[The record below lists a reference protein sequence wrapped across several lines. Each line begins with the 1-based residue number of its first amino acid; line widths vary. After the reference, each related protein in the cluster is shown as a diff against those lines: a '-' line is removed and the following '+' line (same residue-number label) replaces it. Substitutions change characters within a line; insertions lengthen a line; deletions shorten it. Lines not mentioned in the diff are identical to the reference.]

1 MRLNLVGISRS
12 VFTLAPAAIPV
23 AIAIPVALVV
33 ALGPQGGAR
42 AAELVPHR
50 AIYSLSLGETS
61 APGRFIGVGGVVKT
75 TLEKTCDAWITAERI
90 NMQVTT
96 QSGQGLN
103 QNLIYT
109 GWESL
114 DGRRYRFAAHSN
126 TNGEKKKF
134 KGTARSDPKAAGEA
148 VYSQP
153 KKIIM
158 KLPPGT
164 QFYLGLTSWLID
176 QAKAGLSRAETVIF
190 DGTDEEGPQRAI
202 VFIVPLNK
210 PVAGAENK
218 LGPLLDRPGWTM
230 RIAFY
235 PLGGLAAEPDYE
247 VQAVV
252 LDNGVT
258 PKLDLVF
265 TTFTAVQTLEK
276 IEALEQPQC

>member
-1 MRLNLVGISRS
+1 MRPSLAGISRS
-12 VFTLAPAAIPV
+12 VFTLALV
-23 AIAIPVALVV
+23 AIAIAVT
-33 ALGPQGGAR
+33 LGPQGDAR

-50 AIYSLSLGETS
+50 AIYSLTLGETS
-61 APGRFIGVGGVVKT
+61 APGRFIGVGGAVKT
-75 TLEKTCDAWITAERI
+75 ALEKTCDAWITAERI

-96 QSGQGLN
+96 QEGAQVSQDLM
-103 QNLIYT
+103 YT
-109 GWESL
+109 GWESP
-114 DGRRYRFAAHSN
+114 DGRRYRFAAYSN

-134 KGTARSDPKAAGEA
+134 KGAARSDPKAAGEA

-164 QFYLGLTSWLID
+164 RFYLGLTSWLID
-176 QAKAGLSRAETVIF
+176 QAKAGLSRAETIIF

-202 VFIVPLNK
+202 VFIVPLKK
-210 PVAGAENK
+210 PAGGAENK

-235 PLGGLAAEPDYE
+235 PLDGRAAEPDYE

-276 IEALEQPQC
+276 IEALKQPQC

>member
-1 MRLNLVGISRS
+1 MRLNLAGISTS
-12 VFTLAPAAIPV
+12 VSALAPAALAIAV
-23 AIAIPVALVV
+23 AIP
-33 ALGPQGGAR
+33 GPQGDAW

-61 APGRFIGVGGVVKT
+61 SPSQFAVVGGAVRT
-75 TLEKTCDAWITAERI
+75 ALEKTCDAWITAERI

-96 QSGQGLN
+96 QDGTLVN
-103 QNLIYT
+103 QDLMYT

-114 DGRRYRFAAHSN
+114 DGRRYRFAAYSI
-126 TNGEKKKF
+126 TNGEKKRF

-153 KKIIM
+153 KKIAM
-158 KLPPGT
+158 RLPPGT
-164 QFYLGLTSWLID
+164 RFYLGLTSWLID
-176 QAKAGLSRAETVIF
+176 QAKAGKSRAETVIF

-202 VFIVPLNK
+202 VFIVPLKK
-210 PVAGAENK
+210 PAAGAKNK

-235 PLGGLAAEPDYE
+235 PLGGRAAEPDYE

-265 TTFTAVQTLEK
+265 NSFTAVQTLEK
-276 IEALEQPQC
+276 IEALEQPKC

>member
-1 MRLNLVGISRS
+1 MRLNLAGISTS
-12 VFTLAPAAIPV
+12 VSALAPAAIAIAV
-23 AIAIPVALVV
+23 AIP
-33 ALGPQGGAR
+33 GPQGDAR

-61 APGRFIGVGGVVKT
+61 SPSQFAVVGGAVRT
-75 TLEKTCDAWITAERI
+75 ALEKTCDAWITAEGI

-96 QSGQGLN
+96 QDGVQLN
-103 QNLIYT
+103 QDIMYT

-114 DGRRYRFAAHSN
+114 DGRRYRFVAYSN

-164 QFYLGLTSWLID
+164 RFYLGLTSWLID
-176 QAKAGLSRAETVIF
+176 QAKAGKSRAQTVIF

-202 VFIVPLNK
+202 VFIVPLKK
-210 PVAGAENK
+210 PAAGAKNK

-235 PLGGLAAEPDYE
+235 PLGGRAAEPDYE

-265 TTFTAVQTLEK
+265 ATFTAVQPLEK
-276 IEALEQPQC
+276 IEALELPKC

>member
-1 MRLNLVGISRS
+1 M
-12 VFTLAPAAIPV
+12 
-23 AIAIPVALVV
+23 
-33 ALGPQGGAR
+33 
-42 AAELVPHR
+42 
-50 AIYSLSLGETS
+50 GETDS
-61 APGRFIGVGGVVKT
+61 PSRFIGVGGAVKT
-75 TLEKTCDAWITAERI
+75 ALEKTCDAWITAERI

-96 QSGQGLN
+96 QQGDQMSQDLM
-103 QNLIYT
+103 YT

-114 DGRRYRFAAHSN
+114 DGRRYHFAAYSN

-134 KGTARSDPKAAGEA
+134 KGTARSNPKAAGEA

-153 KKIIM
+153 KNITM

-164 QFYLGLTSWLID
+164 RFYLGLTSWLID

-210 PVAGAENK
+210 PASGAENK

-235 PLGGLAAEPDYE
+235 PLGGRAAEPDYE

-258 PKLDLVF
+258 PKLELVF

-276 IEALEQPQC
+276 IEALEQPKC

>member
-1 MRLNLVGISRS
+1 MRPSLAGISRS
-12 VFTLAPAAIPV
+12 LFTLAPI
-23 AIAIPVALVV
+23 AIAIAVAP
-33 ALGPQGGAR
+33 GPQGDAR
-42 AAELVPHR
+42 AAELTPHR
-50 AIYSLSLGETS
+50 AIYSLSLGETGS
-61 APGRFIGVGGVVKT
+61 PGRFIGVGGAVKT
-75 TLEKTCDAWITAERI
+75 VLEKACDAWITAERV
-90 NMQVTT
+90 NMRVTT
-96 QSGQGLN
+96 REGGQVSQDLM
-103 QNLIYT
+103 YT

-114 DGRRYRFAAHSN
+114 DGRRYRFVAYST
-126 TNGEKKKF
+126 TNGERKKF

-164 QFYLGLTSWLID
+164 RFYLGMTSWLID

-210 PVAGAENK
+210 PAAGAGNK

-235 PLGGLAAEPDYE
+235 PLGGRAAEPDYE

-258 PKLDLVF
+258 PKLELVF
-265 TTFTAVQTLEK
+265 SSFTAIQTLEK

>member
-1 MRLNLVGISRS
+1 MRLNLAGISTS
-12 VFTLAPAAIPV
+12 GFTLAA
-23 AIAIPVALVV
+23 AIAIVMAP
-33 ALGPQGGAR
+33 GPQGAAR

-61 APGRFIGVGGVVKT
+61 SPGQFIAVGGAVKT
-75 TLEKTCDAWITAERI
+75 ALEKTCDAWITAERI

-96 QSGQGLN
+96 QEGVQLN
-103 QNLIYT
+103 QYLMYT

-114 DGRRYRFAAHSN
+114 DGRRYRFVAHSI
-126 TNGEKKKF
+126 TNGEKKKY
-134 KGTARSDPKAAGEA
+134 KGAARSDPNAAGEA

-153 KKIIM
+153 KKITM

-164 QFYLGLTSWLID
+164 RFYLGLTSWLID
-176 QAKAGLSRAETVIF
+176 QAKAGKSRAETVIF
-190 DGTDEEGPQRAI
+190 DGTDEDGPQRAI
-202 VFIVPLNK
+202 VFIVPLKK
-210 PVAGAENK
+210 PAGGAKNK

-235 PLGGLAAEPDYE
+235 PLDGRAAVPDYE
-247 VQAVV
+247 VEAVV

-265 TTFTAVQTLEK
+265 SSFTAVQTLEK
-276 IEALEQPQC
+276 IEALELPKC